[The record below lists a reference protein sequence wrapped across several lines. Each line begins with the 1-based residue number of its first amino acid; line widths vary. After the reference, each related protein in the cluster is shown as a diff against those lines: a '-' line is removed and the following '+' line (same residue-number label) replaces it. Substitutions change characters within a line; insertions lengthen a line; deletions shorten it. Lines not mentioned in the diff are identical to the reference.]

1 MNDQIRMQISAF
13 VDGELPD
20 AEADLLLR
28 RMSQDAE
35 LRKKV
40 AEYLEIGRAMRG
52 EASVRGIER
61 LQERIA
67 ADINDRPLVDEEAP
81 AEVAP
86 GRSLRPLVGIAVA
99 ASVAL
104 IAIFGLQVTPGVD
117 TTNGIANDA
126 AVAEVIE
133 DSGYTVPQP
142 VDEQLKQFY
151 LSHGESSSEF
161 GANGMS
167 ARLVTLRFSE
177 DPLPEEESEET
188 EALEEALE
196 EAPEDAAD
204 ETATLP

>member
-67 ADINDRPLVDEEAP
+67 ADINDTPLVDEEAP

-117 TTNGIANDA
+117 TTNGVASDA
-126 AVAEVIE
+126 AVAEVTE
-133 DSGYTVPQP
+133 DPGYTVPQQI
-142 VDEQLKQFY
+142 DEQLKQFY

-161 GANGMS
+161 GANGMN

-177 DPLPEEESEET
+177 NPLPEEDSEET
-188 EALEEALE
+188 EVSEEASE
-196 EAPEDAAD
+196 EAAD

>member
-52 EASVRGIER
+52 EASVLGIER
-61 LQERIA
+61 LQERVA
-67 ADINDRPLVDEEAP
+67 ASINDRPP
-81 AEVAP
+81 AEEEVPAEDSS
-86 GRSLRPLVGIAVA
+86 GRSLRPLIGVAVA

-104 IAIFGLQVTPGVD
+104 VAIFGLQVTPGVD
-117 TTNGIANDA
+117 STNGGANDA
-126 AVAEVIE
+126 AIAEVTG
-133 DSGYTVPQP
+133 DPGYTVPQQ
-142 VDEQLKQFY
+142 VDDQLRQFY
-151 LSHGESSSEF
+151 LSHGASSSEH
-161 GANGMS
+161 GANGMN
-167 ARLVTLRFSE
+167 ARLVGLRLSE
-177 DPLPEEESEET
+177 DPLPEEDAEET
-188 EALEEALE
+188 EPAEE
-196 EAPEDAAD
+196 AAD

>member
-28 RMSQDAE
+28 RMGQDEE
-35 LRKKV
+35 LRRKA

-52 EASVRGIER
+52 ESSVRGIER

-67 ADINDRPLVDEEAP
+67 AGINDEALADEVVP
-81 AEVAP
+81 AEVP
-86 GRSLRPLVGIAVA
+86 KGRSMRPLVGVAVA

-117 TTNGIANDA
+117 STNGIADDTS
-126 AVAEVIE
+126 VAEVAE
-133 DSGYTVPQP
+133 DPGYTVPQQ
-142 VDEQLKQFY
+142 VDEQLRQFY
-151 LSHGESSSEF
+151 LSHGASSTEQ
-161 GANGMS
+161 GANGMN
-167 ARLVTLRFSE
+167 ARLVTLRVSE
-177 DPLPEEESEET
+177 EPLPEEDADET
-188 EALEEALE
+188 EADEAE
-196 EAPEDAAD
+196 AAD

>member
-1 MNDQIRMQISAF
+1 MQISAF

-67 ADINDRPLVDEEAP
+67 ADINDTPLVDEEAP

-117 TTNGIANDA
+117 TTNGVASDA
-126 AVAEVIE
+126 AVAEVTE
-133 DSGYTVPQP
+133 DPGYTVPQQI
-142 VDEQLKQFY
+142 DEQLKQFY

-161 GANGMS
+161 GANGMN

-177 DPLPEEESEET
+177 DPLPEEDSEET
-188 EALEEALE
+188 EVSEEASE
-196 EAPEDAAD
+196 EAAD
-204 ETATLP
+204 EAATLP